1 MDESMSLNLTPG
13 CQTGAGGTMSIIK
26 AVSTQLVSVKV
37 TLIVSRTLIPFAYPS
52 VKRFP
57 YLC

>member
-1 MDESMSLNLTPG
+1 MSFNLTPG